1 MIFLATF
8 LSSLQSLALYIGVI
22 ALGVFLGSRK
32 AVRGKNLKWLS
43 TLQTFALIFLILAL
57 GVEIGADEQVI
68 SSLGTIGLSAL
79 VVTLLALIGSVAAV
93 FGIRK
98 LLRLDREGRK
108 AGAKEGD
115 RT

>member
-1 MIFLATF
+1 MVFLSTF

-22 ALGVFLGSRK
+22 ALGVFIGSRK
-32 AVRGKNLKWLS
+32 VAREKNLKWLG

-79 VVTLLALIGSVAAV
+79 VVTLLALIGSVLAV

-98 LLRLDREGRK
+98 LLKLDREGRK
-108 AGAKEGD
+108 ATAKEEENV
-115 RT
+115 

>member
-1 MIFLATF
+1 MSTF

-22 ALGVFLGSRK
+22 ALGVFIGSRK
-32 AVRGKNLKWLS
+32 VVREKNLKWLS

-79 VVTLLALIGSVAAV
+79 VVTLLALIGSVLAV

-98 LLRLDREGRK
+98 LLKLDREGRK
-108 AGAKEGD
+108 AHAKEEEKV
-115 RT
+115 

>member
-1 MIFLATF
+1 MSTF
-8 LSSLQSLALYIGVI
+8 LSSLQSLALYVGVI

-32 AVRGKNLKWLS
+32 AVREKNLKWLGP
-43 TLQTFALIFLILAL
+43 LQTCALIFLILAL

-79 VVTLLALIGSVAAV
+79 VVTLLALVGSVLAV

-98 LLRLDREGRK
+98 LLRLDREGKK
-108 AGAKEGD
+108 AHGKEEE
-115 RT
+115 TV

>member
-22 ALGVFLGSRK
+22 ALGVFVGSRK
-32 AVRGKNLKWLS
+32 AVRESNLKWLG
-43 TLQTFALIFLILAL
+43 TLQTVALIFMILAL

-79 VVTLLALIGSVAAV
+79 VVTLLALVGSVLAV
-93 FGIRK
+93 LGARK
-98 LLRLDREGRK
+98 LLKLDREGRK
-108 AGAKEGD
+108 ANAKEESKP
-115 RT
+115 